1 MVLEI
6 GQLETPPLHHPKTFV
21 HRSTYPYIPPT
32 TRIVAQPPCDIVGP
46 RTITAATVHVSTP
59 NTTSD
64 RVFPRIV
71 RLLQFNDQLSNEN
84 PSKDKLSFWNSWVA
98 EHFTP
103 EASVKFTL
111 WKDNKRDEAKP
122 L

>member
-1 MVLEI
+1 MASASDPHSTIPRPLYIALPTLTFRPQQGSLPNPPVTLLDPGLSQQRQSTSRHLILPLI
-6 GQLETPPLHHPKTFV
+6 GFFQG
-21 HRSTYPYIPPT
+21 S
-32 TRIVAQPPCDIVGP
+32 
-46 RTITAATVHVSTP
+46 
-59 NTTSD
+59 
-64 RVFPRIV
+64 V

-111 WKDNKRDEAKP
+111 WKDNKKLMCLIYP
-122 L
+122 GFS